1 MEKETNKQIRCSIII
16 CSLNRQESL
25 NRLYR
30 SLEEQTFKDYEIIL
44 CEEEGNLVE
53 LKDKGW
59 RKAKGEIIVW
69 CDDDIVAESKW
80 LENIVTIFNTRK
92 DVVGVTGPTFVP
104 QEYLKNRDIFKKGLV
119 KRLYNLF
126 FLEGKELLPGLIT
139 SCGANTFGGD
149 FATEYSSIY
158 PCDVD
163 FLQPAQFA
171 IRKWVMEEVR
181 GFDLKFTG
189 VAEWCDVDLCY
200 RIKNYG
206 KLIYHPE
213 VKVTHYPIKDKTT
226 TKRLDTKSRYTNY
239 CRFADKYINNSFKH
253 QLYRLFLKTYFK
265 YFCRN

>member
-1 MEKETNKQIRCSIII
+1 MSEFKVSLVI

-25 NRLYR
+25 NRCLK
-30 SLEEQTFKDYEIIL
+30 SIEEQTFQDYEIIL

-59 RKAKGEIIVW
+59 RKAKGEIIVF
-69 CDDDIVAESKW
+69 CDDDIVAIPKW
-80 LENIVTIFNTRK
+80 LENIVTIFDVRN

-104 QEYLKNRDIFKKGLV
+104 QEYLKNRDIFKKGVV
-119 KRLYNLF
+119 KKLYNRL

-139 SCGANTFGGD
+139 KCGANTYGGD
-149 FATEYSSIY
+149 FDTINSSK
-158 PCDVD
+158 PCEVD

-171 IRKWVMEEVR
+171 VRREIMEKVQ
-181 GFDLKFTG
+181 GFDLEFKG

-213 VKVTHYPIKDKTT
+213 IKVTHYPINDNTT
-226 TKRLDTKSRYTNY
+226 KKRLDTMSRYRNY
-239 CRFADKYINNSFKH
+239 RRFADKYIEDSLGH
-253 QLYRLFLKTYFK
+253 RLYRLFLWTYYK
-265 YFCRN
+265 LKGWRLI